1 MLSFSLNLL
10 FSFSLIIGR
19 YLAVAHN
26 NSLNKTVFDVGIVLD
41 LKTPP
46 GNMSEI
52 CISMA
57 LDDFYAT
64 HDNFTTELKIH
75 WRDSN
80 EDNVDAASTGMFVT
94 HAFTH
99 PC

>member
-1 MLSFSLNLL
+1 MLSFSLNPL

-46 GNMSEI
+46 GNMSKI

-57 LDDFYAT
+57 LDDFYAI

-80 EDNVDAASTGMFVT
+80 EDSVDAASTGMFVT